1 MSEERA
7 KTVAR
12 GFWTALVDNDIEKM
26 LSYCNEDLTVS
37 WGPYT
42 FKGVA
47 EVERWAEGLICLFSS
62 MIIVESG
69 ITVDGSTAQH
79 VLAFQG
85 SFDDDRRGML
95 PANILYDFVD
105 GRIKK
110 ISITPSPGTLY
121 ITREQV
127 SRLFGTRN
135 V

>member
-12 GFWTALVDNDIEKM
+12 GFWTALVDNDVETM

-42 FKGVA
+42 FNGVE
-47 EVERWAEGLICLFSS
+47 EVRRWAEGLICMFQSLT
-62 MIIVESG
+62 IVENG
-69 ITVDGSTAQH
+69 ISVDGSTVKH
-79 VLAFQG
+79 VLSFQS

-95 PANILYDFVD
+95 PTSVLYGFVD
-105 GRIKK
+105 GMIEKM
-110 ISITPSPGTLY
+110 SVTLSPGTLY

-127 SRLFGTRN
+127 SRLFGT
-135 V
+135 